1 MKKEIWIAASIVGW
15 ALFIAFVSWNYGWKV
30 YEAKIRNAYLQGVA
44 DVNEQEIYLR
54 GVNDAVSQV
63 IRQAQQGKVIINTN
77 NGRLVL
83 VPINPT
89 PPLGGADPNGGK

>member
-1 MKKEIWIAASIVGW
+1 MTKKIWITLGVAGW
-15 ALFIAFVSWNYGWKV
+15 VFLVTFISWRA
-30 YEAKIRNAYLQGVA
+30 YEAKIHKAYLQGIA

-77 NGRLVL
+77 NGQLVL
-83 VPINPT
+83 V
-89 PPLGGADPNGGK
+89 LADPNTK

>member
-1 MKKEIWIAASIVGW
+1 MKKEVWIAAGIVGW

-63 IRQAQQGKVIINTN
+63 LNQAKQGKVIINT
-77 NGRLVL
+77 RDEQVVL
-83 VPINPT
+83 VVEPEQ
-89 PPLGGADPNGGK
+89 KVEVK